1 MGGPD
6 PTCKA
11 ASDPT
16 LDPFPHAMGAAS
28 VLGVWGLLAFQECP
42 DPQILGPKPSFMK
55 GLGEKRWGREQC
67 PQ

>member
-1 MGGPD
+1 M
-6 PTCKA
+6 
-11 ASDPT
+11 
-16 LDPFPHAMGAAS
+16 
-28 VLGVWGLLAFQECP
+28 LGVWGLLAFQECP